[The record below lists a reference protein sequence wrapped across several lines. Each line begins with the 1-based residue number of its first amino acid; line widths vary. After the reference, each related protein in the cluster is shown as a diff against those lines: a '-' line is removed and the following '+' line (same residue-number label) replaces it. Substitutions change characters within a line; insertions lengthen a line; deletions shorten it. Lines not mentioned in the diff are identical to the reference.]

1 MMKTTTLL
9 FALAFPFL
17 LIAQINQPA
26 KNTIMLEGGRV
37 QFGAGD
43 YRGFGTAVIYTRDLS
58 KWLDFNI
65 GSGVS
70 HASNFSPPIDPLGK
84 YTVTVFYSLLGIGI
98 KPIRVGEKFA
108 LKLEGGLA
116 PKYIS
121 SARDSYRRDYTTKEA
136 GNIFVIYQNTYIG
149 FDISYFIST
158 KLQLT
163 LDRYHLATGIRI
175 IGDPEY
181 SSFFYA
187 QMGLRF

>member
-1 MMKTTTLL
+1 MKTTIIL
-9 FALAFPFL
+9 FALVFPFL
-17 LIAQINQPA
+17 VIAQTTKPA

-37 QFGAGD
+37 FFGKGD

-58 KWLDFNI
+58 KWLDFNV
-65 GSGVS
+65 GSGAS
-70 HASNFSPPIDPLGK
+70 HASDFSDPIDYFGN
-84 YTVTVFYSLLGIGI
+84 YSVTVFYSLLGIGI
-98 KPIRVGEKFA
+98 KPIRIQEKFA

-116 PKYIS
+116 PQYIS
-121 SARDSYRRDYTTKEA
+121 STRDSYRRDYTTKEV
-136 GNIFVIYQNTYIG
+136 GTILVTYQKTYTG
-149 FDISYFIST
+149 FDLSYFIGT

-163 LDRYHLATGIRI
+163 LDRYQLATGIRI